1 MSSEPDVV
9 DWLSLSLR
17 LGSVAS
23 AHGGEVRIES
33 TGRDVARLP
42 LEQII
47 DPQVFRSAVDHY
59 VAGAVGSMLAR
70 SVLWH
75 VHPWE
80 GMVRCHEIFSSDAG
94 IVERRRAVELLRV
107 VADARVLPWIY
118 AYLADPDG
126 EIQ

>member
-1 MSSEPDVV
+1 MAPERDVV

-17 LGSVAS
+17 LGSVSS
-23 AHGGEVRIES
+23 ARGGEVRIES
-33 TGRDVARLP
+33 SGRDIARLA

-70 SVLWH
+70 SVLLH

-80 GMVRCHEIFSSDAG
+80 GMLRCHEIFSSAASL
-94 IVERRRAVELLRV
+94 VERRRAVELLRV
-107 VADARVLPWIY
+107 AADARVLPWIY
-118 AYLADPDG
+118 AYLADPD
-126 EIQ
+126 